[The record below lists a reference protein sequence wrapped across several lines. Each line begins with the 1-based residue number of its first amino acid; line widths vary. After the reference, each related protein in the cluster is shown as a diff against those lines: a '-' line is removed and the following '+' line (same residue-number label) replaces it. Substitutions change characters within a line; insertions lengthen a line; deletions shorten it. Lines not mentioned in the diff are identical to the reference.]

1 MARYTTKDRAADILG
16 CTVLTIENW
25 MSRGFIHGYR
35 DASKPRVV
43 FVDLDEIEAALKT
56 QYPKM
61 RDPRKRR
68 GVKLIP
74 VVVSPSEGSEQ

>member
-1 MARYTTKDRAADILG
+1 MARYAPKERAAEELG

-35 DASKPRVV
+35 DAAKPRVV
-43 FVDLDEIEAALKT
+43 FVDLDEIERALKT

-74 VVVSPSEGSEQ
+74 VAVPIEGADQ